1 MNEMEK
7 RQKLVDYIDSMGIEE
22 KIELHNSYCD
32 AANCMDDCIYAMD
45 EMEEILDGVDKW
57 ELVDM
62 MRYGN
67 FNFQDDFWS
76 LNGYGNLVSYNAWE
90 LPVYAEDIADYI
102 LSEEDSLGNDEIQEI
117 LDKED
122 ELQELAAKIR
132 AAKTWV
138 EVEGELK
145 ALCEAAGMAD
155 EYKAADGD
163 NFEVVI
169 YKAAERLG
177 VEV

>member
-7 RQKLVDYIDSMGIEE
+7 RQKLVDYINGMGVEE
-22 KIELHNSYCD
+22 KIALHNTYCE
-32 AANCMDDCIYAMD
+32 ASNCMDDCIYSMD

-90 LPVYAEDIADYI
+90 LPVYAEDIANYI

-117 LDKED
+117 LDGED
-122 ELQELAAKIR
+122 E
-132 AAKTWV
+132 
-138 EVEGELK
+138 
-145 ALCEAAGMAD
+145 
-155 EYKAADGD
+155 D
-163 NFEVVI
+163 NE
-169 YKAAERLG
+169 
-177 VEV
+177 